1 MKKEKILL
9 INEYLSRGGAEIYML
24 NLMRLLKD
32 NGYEVSLLCFDDKFN
47 EKKLERNFGRNI
59 KKIYNIKGNILT
71 SKIDKIIFNPYLY
84 VKIRKTIKEI
94 KPDIIII
101 NNIFKSPVTQ
111 FKSLEGYKVYQI
123 VHDYSIICPK
133 AECIKPN
140 LEVCG
145 GYKKENCIKC
155 CGKNKNKLQL
165 RLKLMQISKVEN
177 LRKKIVTK
185 VISPSNCLNN
195 YLNNYEYNTI
205 CINNPINIIETT
217 TKENIDKFSKRNFL
231 YVGRIA
237 EQKGIFKFLD
247 AFIQFSKDRSVQIE
261 LIGSIDTK
269 REQEQLEI
277 LVKKCKKIKYLGKM
291 SNEEVIEKMKNT
303 YCVVVPSLWLENYPT
318 TVLEAQSQ
326 KTIVLGSNRG
336 GIPEMLANNK
346 GYIFDILNKN
356 DIIKKLEIVYEL
368 EEQKYK
374 KIVQNA
380 YDFILNNNSNEE
392 YAKKIIGVIEK

>member
-277 LVKKCKKIKYLGKM
+277 
-291 SNEEVIEKMKNT
+291 
-303 YCVVVPSLWLENYPT
+303 
-318 TVLEAQSQ
+318 
-326 KTIVLGSNRG
+326 
-336 GIPEMLANNK
+336 
-346 GYIFDILNKN
+346 
-356 DIIKKLEIVYEL
+356 
-368 EEQKYK
+368 
-374 KIVQNA
+374 
-380 YDFILNNNSNEE
+380 
-392 YAKKIIGVIEK
+392 